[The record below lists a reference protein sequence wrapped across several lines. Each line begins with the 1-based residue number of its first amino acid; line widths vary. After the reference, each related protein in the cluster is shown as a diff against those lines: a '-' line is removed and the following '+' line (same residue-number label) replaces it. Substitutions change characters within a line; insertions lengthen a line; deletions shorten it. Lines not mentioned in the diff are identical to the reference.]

1 MFDRHFETYIEGRY
15 AVIYYSQDKQ
25 LGPAFLYRDS
35 SGWVLDRTAVI
46 ENIHYGNTW
55 MADEGDYP
63 YLGLL
68 QKVFTLEKGR
78 SGGGITVY
86 RPE

>member
-1 MFDRHFETYIEGRY
+1 MFERHFETYIEGRY

-25 LGPAFLYRDS
+25 LGPAFLYQDS
-35 SGWVLDRTAVI
+35 SGWILDRTTVI
-46 ENIHYGNTW
+46 EKIHYGNTW

-68 QKVFTLEKGR
+68 HKVFNLEKGR
-78 SGGGITVY
+78 SSRGITVY
-86 RPE
+86 RP